1 MTLKDLQD
9 DVYSLG
15 YETVKHP
22 DDFFINAANRALRI
36 IFCNNKYMKTVRVH
50 ARYPERSLY
59 APITHYK
66 AAPVTLPVKGRD
78 INMFRKELSY
88 YFSTPIAYIV
98 IGLFLLSVSLFLWV
112 IPGQWNVIESGY
124 AQVDGLFQISPWLL
138 MLVCPALT
146 MRLFAE
152 ERQSGTWI
160 LLRAQPITLWKI
172 VVGKYMAAFVLTVM
186 ALLPCI
192 VHYFIVFYMAE
203 PIGNIDGGQF
213 IGSMMGLVFLSASFI
228 GIGLL
233 CSTLTKSQLVSFI
246 LGAVSCFVLYWV
258 TLQDHYSSISRGVV
272 DLRDVVFFLSV
283 AVAAIVISIIISERI
298 SKR

>member
-1 MTLKDLQD
+1 
-9 DVYSLG
+9 
-15 YETVKHP
+15 
-22 DDFFINAANRALRI
+22 
-36 IFCNNKYMKTVRVH
+36 
-50 ARYPERSLY
+50 
-59 APITHYK
+59 
-66 AAPVTLPVKGRD
+66 
-78 INMFRKELSY
+78 MFRKELSY

-98 IGLFLLSVSLFLWV
+98 IGLFLLAVSLFLWV

-124 AQVDGLFQISPWLL
+124 AQVDGLFEITPWLL

-160 LLRAQPITLWKI
+160 LLRAQPIPIWRVILTKYLAAYTLI
-172 VVGKYMAAFVLTVM
+172 II

-203 PIGNIDGGQF
+203 PIGNIDSGQF

-228 GIGLL
+228 GISML
-233 CSTLTKSQLVSFI
+233 CSTFTSSQIVSYI
-246 LGAVSCFVLYWV
+246 LGAVGCFILYWL

-272 DLRDVVFFLSV
+272 DLRDIIFFVSI
-283 AVAAIVISIIISERI
+283 AIASIVISILIADRI
-298 SKR
+298 GKR

>member
-1 MTLKDLQD
+1 
-9 DVYSLG
+9 
-15 YETVKHP
+15 
-22 DDFFINAANRALRI
+22 
-36 IFCNNKYMKTVRVH
+36 
-50 ARYPERSLY
+50 
-59 APITHYK
+59 
-66 AAPVTLPVKGRD
+66 
-78 INMFRKELSY
+78 MFKKELSY

-98 IGLFLLSVSLFLWV
+98 IALFLLAISLFLWV

-138 MLVCPALT
+138 MLFCPALT

-152 ERQSGTWI
+152 ERQSGTWL
-160 LLRAQPITLWKI
+160 LLRAQPIALWKI
-172 VVGKYMAAFVLTVM
+172 VVGKYMAAFVLTVL
-186 ALLPCI
+186 ALLPCA

-213 IGSMMGLVFLSASFI
+213 IGSMMGLVFLSASFT
-228 GIGLL
+228 GVGML

-246 LGAVSCFVLYWV
+246 LGGVSCFILFWV

-283 AVAAIVISIIISERI
+283 AVAAVIVSILIMNRAE
-298 SKR
+298 KR